1 MGDGCI
7 IEPSVQ
13 ATAGPALRAGE
24 WLAFIA
30 FDELPSSAVDAVR
43 SSLIDWFACAIAGL
57 GELVTHLVSERMLRY
72 AAPGPAGT
80 IMPNHELASKS
91 G

>member
-1 MGDGCI
+1 MGDGCM
-7 IEPSVQ
+7 
-13 ATAGPALRAGE
+13 
-24 WLAFIA
+24 
-30 FDELPSSAVDAVR
+30 SAVDAVR

-57 GELVTHLVSERMLRY
+57 GEPVTHLVSERMLRY